1 MALKVVLFGAS
12 GGTGREVVRQAL
24 AQGHAV
30 TAFVRDP
37 VKLAIE
43 HSGLTVVKGDVADY
57 AAVERAV
64 RDQDAAIVAL
74 GASTLLKRD
83 PTLVDGVRCIASTMQ
98 RTGVRRLVYL
108 SFLGVRGG
116 RSQLSFLGRT
126 IVAPLL
132 LRNVVAD
139 HEAKEAIVRQS
150 GLDWTIV
157 RPPRLTN
164 GPPTAAYRSGEDIEA
179 RAIVPAISRA
189 DVAHFMLKQLT
200 DDAYR
205 HKAPGLMH

>member
-1 MALKVVLFGAS
+1 MVVFGAS

-37 VKLAIE
+37 AKLAIE
-43 HSGLTVVKGDVADY
+43 HSGLSVVKGDVADD

-74 GASTLLKRD
+74 GASTPLKRD
-83 PTLVDGVRCIASTMQ
+83 PTLVDGIRRIVEAMQ
-98 RTGVRRLVYL
+98 RAGVRRLVYL
-108 SFLGVRGG
+108 SLLGVRGG
-116 RSQLSFLGRT
+116 RRQLSFLGRT

-164 GPPTAAYRSGEDIEA
+164 GPRSGACRAGEDIEA

-189 DVAHFMLKQLT
+189 DAAHFMLKQLT
-200 DDAYR
+200 DAAYR
-205 HKAPGLMH
+205 HKAPGLML